1 MAASFF
7 RDSSSTHSLQGF
19 TGKEDEGFKSSGGGE
34 SFRRFLEQELVP
46 YVDKEFSTS
55 AYRIYCGYSFTGLS
69 VIDEL
74 LDESSVFDALLMIDP
89 SCGVGRGVSDGIF
102 HQGAR
107 CQFAGGDLGTD

>member
-1 MAASFF
+1 M
-7 RDSSSTHSLQGF
+7 
-19 TGKEDEGFKSSGGGE
+19 KSSAGGE

-74 LDESSVFDALLMIDP
+74 LDESFSVRCVVSSLAEIL
-89 SCGVGRGVSDGIF
+89 GRTEP
-102 HQGAR
+102 
-107 CQFAGGDLGTD
+107 AGLEWKL